1 MALHVDTTPSANWLI
16 CISSLIVVDGS
27 WAVVDRPAMIK
38 AKAAIQY
45 HTLREDETIVET
57 AKMFAEVD
65 LQLGCG
71 GQYFAC
77 LN

>member
-1 MALHVDTTPSANWLI
+1 M
-16 CISSLIVVDGS
+16 DGS